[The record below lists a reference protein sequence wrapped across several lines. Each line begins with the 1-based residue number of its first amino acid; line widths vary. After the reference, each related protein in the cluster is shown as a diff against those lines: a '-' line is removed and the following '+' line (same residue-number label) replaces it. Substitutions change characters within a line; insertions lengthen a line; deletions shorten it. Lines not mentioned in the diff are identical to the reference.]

1 LSDSREHPEVYK
13 SVDEDEFDD
22 ASADAIETATNA
34 GEEKVKKDEEK
45 GESGGNEFDK
55 SKQDKKKTDED
66 A

>member
-1 LSDSREHPEVYK
+1 MYK

-22 ASADAIETATNA
+22 ASAEAIETATNA